1 MKNQVAVV
9 GVGCTRFGDLFEL
22 GYEDLICEAAF
33 AAYDDAAIDPADID
47 AAYLGT
53 YMPGPSGGKAAVS
66 LADALRLYDRP
77 ITRVENYC
85 ATGTDAFRNG
95 CMAIASGSHDIVLV
109 LGAEKLK
116 DRGGRG
122 LPRFGHP
129 LLAKGNSAPGL
140 FALAAN
146 RYMHTFGVGR
156 ETLAKVA
163 VKNHYNGARNPK
175 AHLRMEVTEEK
186 VLNAPM
192 ISSPFGLF
200 DCCPTTDGAAAAILC
215 RADLASRFTDQP
227 IWVQGVGLSVATGR
241 PYFDPTFDY
250 LGFRS
255 TSGAA
260 EQAYSM
266 AGIGAGDIDFA
277 EVHDCFTWTEISNI
291 EDLGFCKKGEAPHW
305 VSEGRTRLTGDLPI
319 NPSGGLKSF
328 GHPIGASGVRMV
340 YECVEQLRGRCGERQ
355 VRSPRRGL
363 AHNVGG
369 PGAVSC
375 VVVLSNE
382 R

>member
-1 MKNQVAVV
+1 MKDQVAVI
-9 GVGCTRFGDLFEL
+9 GVGCTKFGDLFETS
-22 GYEDLICEAAF
+22 YEELICEAAF
-33 AAYDDAAIDPADID
+33 EAYADAGIDPQEIQ

-53 YMPGPSGGKAAVS
+53 YLPGPSGGKAAVS
-66 LADALRLYDRP
+66 LGDALRLYDRP

-85 ATGTDAFRNG
+85 ATGTDAFRNA
-95 CMAIASGSHDIVLV
+95 CLAIASGTYDIVLV

-122 LPRFGHP
+122 LPRLGHP

-146 RYMHTFGVGR
+146 RYMHTFGIGR

-175 AHLRMEVTEEK
+175 AHLRMEVTEDR
-186 VLNAPM
+186 VLKAP
-192 ISSPFGLF
+192 IIAWPFGLF
-200 DCCPTTDGAAAAILC
+200 DCCPTTDGAAAALVC
-215 RADLASRFTDQP
+215 RADLAKRFRSDY
-227 IWVQGVGLSVATGR
+227 VLVKGFGLAVTTGR

-255 TSGAA
+255 TQMAA
-260 EQAYSM
+260 DQAYKMS
-266 AGIGAGDIDFA
+266 GTTPQDISFA
-277 EVHDCFTWTEISNI
+277 EVHDCFTWTEISNT
-291 EDLGFCKKGEAPHW
+291 EDLGFCAKGDGGRLA
-305 VSEGRTRLTGDLPI
+305 SDGRTALSGDIPI

-328 GHPIGASGVRMV
+328 GHPIGASGVRMI
-340 YECVEQLRGRCGERQ
+340 YECVKQLQGQCAERQ
-355 VRSPRRGL
+355 VKNATLGL

-375 VVVLSNE
+375 VIILGNS
-382 R
+382 

>member
-1 MKNQVAVV
+1 
-9 GVGCTRFGDLFEL
+9 
-22 GYEDLICEAAF
+22 
-33 AAYDDAAIDPADID
+33 
-47 AAYLGT
+47 
-53 YMPGPSGGKAAVS
+53 
-66 LADALRLYDRP
+66 
-77 ITRVENYC
+77 
-85 ATGTDAFRNG
+85 
-95 CMAIASGSHDIVLV
+95 MAIASGAFDIVLV

-146 RYMHTFGVGR
+146 RYMHTFGMGR

-175 AHLRMEVTEEK
+175 AHLRSEVTEEK

-192 ISSPFGLF
+192 ISWPFGLF

-215 RADLASRFTDQP
+215 RADLASRFTDTP
-227 IWVQGVGLSVATGR
+227 ILVKGVGLSVSTGR
-241 PYFDPTFDY
+241 PYYDPTFDY
-250 LGFRS
+250 LGFPS
-255 TSGAA
+255 TANAA
-260 EQAYSM
+260 RQAYEM
-266 AGIGAGDIDFA
+266 AGIAASDIDLA

-291 EDLGFCKKGEAPHW
+291 EDLGFCAKGEGRHW
-305 VSEGRTRLTGDLPI
+305 VDEGRTTLRGDLPI

-328 GHPIGASGVRMV
+328 GHPIGASGVRMI
-340 YECVEQLRGRCGERQ
+340 YECVEQLRGNCGERQ
-355 VRSPRRGL
+355 VADAHLAL

-375 VVVLSNE
+375 VVVLGNE
-382 R
+382 

>member
-1 MKNQVAVV
+1 MKDKVAVI
-9 GVGCTRFGDLFEL
+9 GVGCTKFGDRFDR
-22 GYEDLICEAAF
+22 GYEELICDAAF
-33 AAYDDAAIDPADID
+33 EAYADAGIEPDAIQ

-53 YMPGPSGGKAAVS
+53 YMPGAGGGKSAVS
-66 LADALRLYDRP
+66 LGDALRLYDRP

-95 CMAIASGSHDIVLV
+95 CMAIAAGLYDVVLV

-129 LLAKGNSAPGL
+129 LLDKGNSAPGL

-146 RYMHTFGVGR
+146 RYMHTFGLGR

-163 VKNHYNGARNPK
+163 VKNHRNGAKNER
-175 AHLRMEVTEEK
+175 AHLRMEVTEEQ
-186 VLNAPM
+186 VLKAPM
-192 ISSPFGLF
+192 IAWPFGLF

-215 RADLASRFTDQP
+215 RADLAPRFSKRQP
-227 IWVQGVGLSVATGR
+227 IRVKGAGLAVHTGR

-250 LGFRS
+250 LGFKS
-255 TSGAA
+255 TQAA
-260 EQAYSM
+260 ARQAYTM
-266 AGIGAGDIDFA
+266 AGITPQDVDFA

-291 EDLGFCKKGEAPHW
+291 EDLGFCAKGHGGGL
-305 VSEGRTRLTGDLPI
+305 VDEGRTAIGGDIPI
-319 NPSGGLKSF
+319 NTSGGLKSF
-328 GHPIGASGVRMV
+328 GHPIGASGVRMITEV
-340 YECVEQLRGRCGERQ
+340 VAQLRGESGARQ
-355 VRSPRRGL
+355 VHDAEIGL

-369 PGAVSC
+369 PGAVAC
-375 VVVLSNE
+375 VVVLGH
-382 R
+382 

>member
-1 MKNQVAVV
+1 MRDTVAVI
-9 GVGCTRFGDLFEL
+9 GVGCTKFGDLFDKS
-22 GYEDLICEAAF
+22 YEDLICDAAF
-33 AAYDDAAIDPADID
+33 AAYADAGIDPAEIQ

-53 YMPGPSGGKAAVS
+53 YLPGPAGGKAAVS

-85 ATGTDAFRNG
+85 ATGTDAFRNA
-95 CMAIASGSHDIVLV
+95 CLAIASGTYDIVLV

-116 DRGGRG
+116 DRPGRG
-122 LPRFGHP
+122 LPRLGHP

-156 ETLAKVA
+156 DVLAKVA

-175 AHLRMEVTEEK
+175 AHLRMEITEER
-186 VLNAPM
+186 VLQAP
-192 ISSPFGLF
+192 IIAWPFGLF
-200 DCCPTTDGAAAAILC
+200 DCCPTTDGAAAAIVC
-215 RADLASRFTDQP
+215 KRELAPRFRKDY
-227 IWVQGVGLSVATGR
+227 VVVKGVGMAVTSGR

-255 TSGAA
+255 TQQAA
-260 EQAYSM
+260 QQAYMM
-266 AGIGAGDIDFA
+266 AGIQPSDIDFA
-277 EVHDCFTWTEISNI
+277 EVHDCFTWTELSNM
-291 EDLGFCKKGEAPHW
+291 EDLGFCRKGEAPEW
-305 VSEGRTRLTGDLPI
+305 VREGRTRLDGDLPI

-328 GHPIGASGVRMV
+328 GHPIGASGVRMI
-340 YECVEQLRGRCGERQ
+340 YECVTQLRGECGERQ
-355 VRSPRRGL
+355 VRSPELGL

-375 VVVLSNE
+375 VVILGLP
-382 R
+382 

>member
-1 MKNQVAVV
+1 MRDTVAVI
-9 GVGCTRFGDLFEL
+9 GVGCTKFGDLFEQS
-22 GYEDLICEAAF
+22 YEDLICDAAF
-33 AAYDDAAIDPADID
+33 SAYADANIDPAEIQ

-53 YMPGPSGGKAAVS
+53 YLPGPAGGKAAVS

-85 ATGTDAFRNG
+85 ATGTDAFRNA
-95 CMAIASGSHDIVLV
+95 CLAIASGTYDIVLV

-116 DRGGRG
+116 DRPGRG
-122 LPRFGHP
+122 LPRLGHP

-156 ETLAKVA
+156 DVLAKVA

-175 AHLRMEVTEEK
+175 AHLRMEITEQR
-186 VLNAPM
+186 VLEAP
-192 ISSPFGLF
+192 IIAWPFGLF

-215 RADLASRFTDQP
+215 KRELAPRFRKDFILVKGFGMAVT
-227 IWVQGVGLSVATGR
+227 SGR

-255 TSGAA
+255 TQQAA
-260 EQAYSM
+260 QQAYAM
-266 AGIGAGDIDFA
+266 AGVQPSDIDFA
-277 EVHDCFTWTEISNI
+277 EVHDCFTWTELSNM
-291 EDLGFCKKGEAPHW
+291 EDLGFCRKGEAPGW
-305 VSEGRTRLTGDLPI
+305 VREGRTRIDGDLPI

-328 GHPIGASGVRMV
+328 GHPIGASGVRMI
-340 YECVEQLRGRCGERQ
+340 YECVTQLRGECGERQ
-355 VRSPRRGL
+355 VRSPELGL

-375 VVVLSNE
+375 VVILGLP
-382 R
+382 